1 MMKYER
7 VFLDPFFSKEQA
19 RNRYINWVMGE
30 AKRGTELLKYVYKG
44 KNIGFFGLREQRD
57 GEFTSF

>member
-1 MMKYER
+1 M
-7 VFLDPFFSKEQA
+7 DPFFSKEQA